1 VKKRKIYFPL
11 DVLTGH
17 AMLFGKTRIGKSFLT
32 LILTQEALKNRIEV
46 LVFDPHGTIAN
57 RLKEDEKLRIVYS
70 HG

>member
-1 VKKRKIYFPL
+1 
-11 DVLTGH
+11 
-17 AMLFGKTRIGKSFLT
+17 MLFGKTRIGKSFLT